1 MVTDMDDI
9 GRALYRLRK
18 NNVPIVYG
26 PGRHPP
32 SGSVFLY
39 FLDPDGMTLE
49 FSYGMEEFPEVEA
62 REPRVLP
69 GALESFDFWGGNAPD
84 PRFASM
90 GRISNADL

>member
-1 MVTDMDDI
+1 
-9 GRALYRLRK
+9 
-18 NNVPIVYG
+18 
-26 PGRHPP
+26 
-32 SGSVFLY
+32 VFLY

-69 GALESFDFWGGNAPD
+69 GALESFDFWGGNPPD